1 MGMDTKQD
9 YFDGLLMKYLLHE
22 ATEQE
27 RLIVE
32 SWMAAKQENML
43 YYNDFKRIWDASKE
57 IAVFQKIDVEEAWSN
72 FSAKVKADEVNPQT
86 LQKKAVNFPS
96 LLKAAA
102 LFVILIGVGSLLFWL
117 SPLSQNN
124 ITVASGNNSL
134 NVPLP
139 DGSTV
144 LLNKHATLSYSKR
157 FSGATRSI
165 TLTGEGFF
173 NVLPDKTRPFV
184 VTAGQSTVTV
194 VGTSFNVKYGD
205 TLTEIIVET
214 GIVQVDKEE
223 YTLKVNPQEKAI
235 VRKNEKP
242 VLETNTDELYNYYRT
257 RKFVCKATPLYKLVS
272 VLNEAYDAKI
282 VITNTAITN
291 MPLTS
296 TFNEE
301 PLDRILQVIAQTFNI
316 KVETQYYQII
326 LR

>member
-1 MGMDTKQD
+1 
-9 YFDGLLMKYLLHE
+9 MKYLLNE

-43 YYNDFKRIWDASKE
+43 YYNDFKRIWDVSKE
-57 IAVFQKIDVEEAWSN
+57 IAVFQQIDVEEAWSN

-117 SPLSQNN
+117 SPLSQNT
-124 ITVASGNNSL
+124 ITIASGNNSL

-157 FSGATRSI
+157 FSGATRNI
-165 TLTGEGFF
+165 TLKGEGFF
-173 NVLPDKTRPFV
+173 NVVPDKTRPFV

-194 VGTSFNVKYGD
+194 VGTTFNVKYGD

-282 VITNTAITN
+282 VITNPAITN
-291 MPLTS
+291 MPLTA

-316 KVETQYYQII
+316 KVETQRNQII

>member
-27 RLIVE
+27 RLVVE
-32 SWMAAKQENML
+32 NWMAAKQENLL
-43 YYNDFKRIWDASKE
+43 YYNDFKRIWEVSKE
-57 IAVFQKIDVEEAWSN
+57 IAVFQKIDVDDAWSN
-72 FSAKVKADEVNPQT
+72 FSAKVKANDIHQQT
-86 LQKKAVNFPS
+86 KEKKVVNFPS
-96 LLKAAA
+96 FLRVAA
-102 LFVILIGVGSLLFWL
+102 LFLMLIGVGSLLYWL
-117 SPLSQNN
+117 SPLSQKTMT
-124 ITVASGNNSL
+124 IASGNNSL
-134 NVPLP
+134 YVPLP

-165 TLTGEGFF
+165 TLKGEGFF
-173 NVLPDKTRPFV
+173 NVVPDKTRPFII
-184 VTAGQSTVTV
+184 TAGQSTVTV

-205 TLTEIIVET
+205 TITEVIVET

-223 YTLKVNPQEKAI
+223 YTLKVNPKEKAI

-242 VLETNTDELYNYYRT
+242 VLEANTDELYNYYRT
-257 RKFVCKATPLYKLVS
+257 RKFVCNATPLYKLVS

-282 VITNTAITN
+282 VITNPAITN
-291 MPLTS
+291 MPLTA

-316 KVETQYYQII
+316 KVDTQHNQII